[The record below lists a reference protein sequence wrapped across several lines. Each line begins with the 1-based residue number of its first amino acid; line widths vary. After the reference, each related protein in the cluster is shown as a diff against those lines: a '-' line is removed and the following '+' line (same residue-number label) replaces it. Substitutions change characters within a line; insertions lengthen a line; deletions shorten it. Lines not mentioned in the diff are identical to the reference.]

1 MTISYEDIREAPGF
15 LIRRCHQISN
25 AIFLEEIGAADLS
38 PTQFSA
44 LATINSSPGIDQTT
58 LGDAIALDR
67 SSVTKCVERLQ
78 KRGLIRRTVNKSDRR
93 ARKLSSTQEGASLI
107 QQAGPAA
114 IRAGDRLL
122 TALDPEK
129 AAILLSLLKELSD
142 KLNASSRSPLD
153 QA

>member
-1 MTISYEDIREAPGF
+1 MTISYEDIAKAPGF
-15 LIRRCHQISN
+15 LIRRCHQIST
-25 AIFLEEIGAADLS
+25 AIFLEEIGDADLS

-78 KRGLIRRTVNKSDRR
+78 KRGLIRRTVSNSDRR
-93 ARKLSSTQEGASLI
+93 ARKLSSTQKGASLI
-107 QQAGPAA
+107 EMAGPAA
-114 IRAGDRLL
+114 KRAGDRIL
-122 TALDPEK
+122 TAMDPDK
-129 AAILLSLLKELSD
+129 AAILLSLLVELSD
-142 KLNASSRSPLD
+142 SLNATSRSPLN